1 MPKQSKFENVDL
13 FASLNAVMKQNTGFY
28 QSDLEIDKEII
39 AKAAA
44 SPRKEDKTL
53 LWFCRPSGT
62 HCFRERDV
70 FLKDTAAHNT
80 WRFHKE
86 QTRDRILAYA
96 VELIGIEDGKIKGSL
111 ALMTRRVPGIGRTLM
126 YGCRGPV
133 CDLDDRETFAQL
145 LEGAKALAKK
155 YKSYVIKLDPDVPSS
170 NTAFAALMQSFGFR
184 CKEGGKNFEAIQP
197 RYVFRLNVEGKT
209 EDELM
214 AAFHQKWRYN
224 IRLAERKGVSV
235 KICGKEM
242 VPAFA
247 DLMLT
252 TGVRDGFVTRKPEY
266 FANMLDNLGE
276 HARLYM
282 AFDPEGTPIAGT
294 LAIHYGDKV
303 WYLYGASSNE
313 HRNLMPNYLLQWRMI
328 QWAVETGCR
337 VYDFRGVSGNVSEDN
352 PLYGLFRFKQGF
364 GGDFTEFVGEM
375 DLVLSPAIYW
385 AVEHGTSV
393 FKELRKK
400 VYLIR
405 NRGK

>member
-1 MPKQSKFENVDL
+1 MYEFITE
-13 FASLNAVMKQNTGFY
+13 
-28 QSDLEIDKEII
+28 
-39 AKAAA
+39 
-44 SPRKEDKTL
+44 KTL
-53 LWFCRPSGT
+53 PEYEAFVQSHPKGNFAQSYLWGKQKPMWQW
-62 HCFRERDV
+62 D
-70 FLKDTAAHNT
+70 A
-80 WRFHKE
+80 
-86 QTRDRILAYA
+86 IA
-96 VELIGIEDGKIKGSL
+96 VRGADNAIRGSL
-111 ALMTRRVPGIGRTLM
+111 AVMTRKVPGIGRTLM

-133 CDLDDRETFAQL
+133 CDLDDRETFSQL
-145 LEGAKALAKK
+145 LDGAKALAKK
-155 YKSYVIKLDPDVPSS
+155 YKSYVIKIDPDVPSN
-170 NTAFAALMQSFGFR
+170 NTAFSSMLQSFGFR
-184 CKEGGKNFEAIQP
+184 AKEGGKNFEAIQP

-209 EDELM
+209 EEELL
-214 AAFHQKWRYN
+214 ANFHQKWRYN
-224 IRLAERKGVSV
+224 IRLAERKGVTV
-235 KICGKEM
+235 RICGKEM
-242 VPAFA
+242 VPAFS

-266 FANMLDNLGE
+266 FAAMLDNLGE

-282 AFDPEGTPIAGT
+282 AFDPNDTPIAGT

-328 QWAVETGCR
+328 QWAVETNCR
-337 VYDFRGVSGNVSEDN
+337 IYDFRGVSGDVSEDN

-375 DLVLSPAIYW
+375 DLVLSPVIYW

-393 FKELRKK
+393 FKELRKQ

>member
-1 MPKQSKFENVDL
+1 MYEFISE
-13 FASLNAVMKQNTGFY
+13 
-28 QSDLEIDKEII
+28 
-39 AKAAA
+39 
-44 SPRKEDKTL
+44 KTL
-53 LWFCRPSGT
+53 PEYEAFVQSHPKGNFAQSYLWGKQKPMWQW
-62 HCFRERDV
+62 D
-70 FLKDTAAHNT
+70 A
-80 WRFHKE
+80 
-86 QTRDRILAYA
+86 IA
-96 VELIGIEDGKIKGSL
+96 VRGEDGAIRGSL
-111 ALMTRRVPGIGRTLM
+111 AVMTRKVPGIGRTLM

-133 CDLDDRETFAQL
+133 CDLDDRETFSQL
-145 LEGAKALAKK
+145 LDGAKVLAKK
-155 YKSYVIKLDPDVPSS
+155 YKSYVIKIDPDVPSS
-170 NTAFAALMQSFGFR
+170 NTAFSSMLQSFGFR
-184 CKEGGKNFEAIQP
+184 AKEGGKNFEAIQP

-209 EDELM
+209 EEELL
-214 AAFHQKWRYN
+214 ANFHQKWRYN
-224 IRLAERKGVSV
+224 IRLAERKGVTV
-235 KICGKEM
+235 RICGKEM
-242 VPAFA
+242 VPAFS

-266 FANMLDNLGE
+266 FAAMLDNLGE

-282 AFDPEGTPIAGT
+282 AFDPNDTPIAGT

-328 QWAVETGCR
+328 QWAVETNCR
-337 VYDFRGVSGNVSEDN
+337 IYDFRGVSGDVSEDN

-375 DLVLSPAIYW
+375 DLVLSPVIYW

-393 FKELRKK
+393 FKELRKQ

>member
-1 MPKQSKFENVDL
+1 MYEFITE
-13 FASLNAVMKQNTGFY
+13 
-28 QSDLEIDKEII
+28 
-39 AKAAA
+39 
-44 SPRKEDKTL
+44 KTL
-53 LWFCRPSGT
+53 PEYESFVQSHPKGNFAQSYLWGKQKPMWQW
-62 HCFRERDV
+62 D
-70 FLKDTAAHNT
+70 A
-80 WRFHKE
+80 
-86 QTRDRILAYA
+86 IA
-96 VELIGIEDGKIKGSL
+96 VRGEDGAIRGSL
-111 ALMTRRVPGIGRTLM
+111 AVMTRKVPGIGRTLM

-133 CDLDDRETFAQL
+133 CDLDDRETFSQL
-145 LEGAKALAKK
+145 LDGAKALAKK
-155 YKSYVIKLDPDVPSS
+155 YKSYVIKVDPDVPSS
-170 NTAFAALMQSFGFR
+170 NTAFSSMLQSFGFR
-184 CKEGGKNFEAIQP
+184 AKEGGKNFEAIQP

-209 EDELM
+209 EEELL
-214 AAFHQKWRYN
+214 ANFHQKWRYN
-224 IRLAERKGVSV
+224 IRLAERKGVTV
-235 KICGKEM
+235 RICGKEM
-242 VPAFA
+242 VPAFS

-266 FANMLDNLGE
+266 FAAMLDNLGE

-282 AFDPEGTPIAGT
+282 AFDPNDTPIAGT

-328 QWAVETGCR
+328 QWAVETNCR
-337 VYDFRGVSGNVSEDN
+337 IYDFRGVSGDVSEDN

-375 DLVLSPAIYW
+375 DLVLSPVIYW

-393 FKELRKK
+393 FKELRKQ

>member
-1 MPKQSKFENVDL
+1 MYEFITE
-13 FASLNAVMKQNTGFY
+13 
-28 QSDLEIDKEII
+28 
-39 AKAAA
+39 
-44 SPRKEDKTL
+44 KTL
-53 LWFCRPSGT
+53 PEYEAFVQSHPKGNFAQSYLWGKQKPMWQW
-62 HCFRERDV
+62 D
-70 FLKDTAAHNT
+70 A
-80 WRFHKE
+80 
-86 QTRDRILAYA
+86 IA
-96 VELIGIEDGKIKGSL
+96 VRGEDGAIRGSL
-111 ALMTRRVPGIGRTLM
+111 AVMTRKVPGIGRTLM

-133 CDLDDRETFAQL
+133 FDLDDRETFSQL
-145 LEGAKALAKK
+145 LDGAKALAKK
-155 YKSYVIKLDPDVPSS
+155 YKSYVIKIDPDVPSS
-170 NTAFAALMQSFGFR
+170 NTAFSSMLQSFGFR
-184 CKEGGKNFEAIQP
+184 AKEGGKNFEAIQP

-209 EDELM
+209 EEELL
-214 AAFHQKWRYN
+214 ANFHQKWRYN
-224 IRLAERKGVSV
+224 IRLAERKGVTV
-235 KICGKEM
+235 RVCGKEM
-242 VPAFA
+242 VPAFS

-266 FANMLDNLGE
+266 FAAMLDNLGE

-282 AFDPEGTPIAGT
+282 AFDPNDTPIAGT

-328 QWAVETGCR
+328 QWAVETNCR
-337 VYDFRGVSGNVSEDN
+337 IYDFRGVSGDVSEDN

-375 DLVLSPAIYW
+375 DLVLSPVIYW

-393 FKELRKK
+393 FKELRKQ

>member
-1 MPKQSKFENVDL
+1 MYEFITE
-13 FASLNAVMKQNTGFY
+13 
-28 QSDLEIDKEII
+28 
-39 AKAAA
+39 
-44 SPRKEDKTL
+44 KTL
-53 LWFCRPSGT
+53 PEYEAFVQSHPKGNFAKSYLWGKQKPMWQW
-62 HCFRERDV
+62 D
-70 FLKDTAAHNT
+70 A
-80 WRFHKE
+80 
-86 QTRDRILAYA
+86 IA
-96 VELIGIEDGKIKGSL
+96 VRGEDGAIRGSL
-111 ALMTRRVPGIGRTLM
+111 AVMTRKVPGIGRTLM

-133 CDLDDRETFAQL
+133 CDLDDRETFSQL
-145 LEGAKALAKK
+145 LDGARALAKK
-155 YKSYVIKLDPDVPSS
+155 YKSYVIKIDPDVPSS
-170 NTAFAALMQSFGFR
+170 NTAFSSMLQSFGFR
-184 CKEGGKNFEAIQP
+184 AKEGGKNFEAIQP

-209 EDELM
+209 EEELL
-214 AAFHQKWRYN
+214 ANFHQKWRYN
-224 IRLAERKGVSV
+224 IRLAERKGVTV
-235 KICGKEM
+235 RICGKEM
-242 VPAFA
+242 VPAFS

-266 FANMLDNLGE
+266 FAAMLDNLGE

-282 AFDPEGTPIAGT
+282 AFDPNDTPIAGT

-328 QWAVETGCR
+328 QWAVETNCR
-337 VYDFRGVSGNVSEDN
+337 IYDFRGVSGDVSEDN

-375 DLVLSPAIYW
+375 DLVLSPVIYW

-393 FKELRKK
+393 FKELRKQ

>member
-1 MPKQSKFENVDL
+1 MYEFITE
-13 FASLNAVMKQNTGFY
+13 
-28 QSDLEIDKEII
+28 
-39 AKAAA
+39 
-44 SPRKEDKTL
+44 KTL
-53 LWFCRPSGT
+53 PEYEGFVQSHPKGNFAQSYLWGKQKPMWQW
-62 HCFRERDV
+62 D
-70 FLKDTAAHNT
+70 A
-80 WRFHKE
+80 
-86 QTRDRILAYA
+86 IA
-96 VELIGIEDGKIKGSL
+96 VRGEDGAIRGSL
-111 ALMTRRVPGIGRTLM
+111 AVMTRKVPGIGRTLM

-133 CDLDDRETFAQL
+133 CDLDDRETFSQL
-145 LEGAKALAKK
+145 LDGAKVLAKK
-155 YKSYVIKLDPDVPSS
+155 YKSYVIKIDPDVPSS
-170 NTAFAALMQSFGFR
+170 NTAFSSMLQSFGFR
-184 CKEGGKNFEAIQP
+184 AKEGGKNFEAIQP

-209 EDELM
+209 EEELL
-214 AAFHQKWRYN
+214 ANFHQKWRYN
-224 IRLAERKGVSV
+224 IRLAERKGVTV
-235 KICGKEM
+235 RICGKEM
-242 VPAFA
+242 VPAFS

-266 FANMLDNLGE
+266 FAAMLDNLGE

-282 AFDPEGTPIAGT
+282 AFDPNDTPIAGT

-328 QWAVETGCR
+328 QWAVETNCR
-337 VYDFRGVSGNVSEDN
+337 IYDFRGVSGDVSEDN

-375 DLVLSPAIYW
+375 DLVLSPVIYW

-393 FKELRKK
+393 FKELRKQ

>member
-1 MPKQSKFENVDL
+1 MYEFITE
-13 FASLNAVMKQNTGFY
+13 
-28 QSDLEIDKEII
+28 
-39 AKAAA
+39 
-44 SPRKEDKTL
+44 KTL
-53 LWFCRPSGT
+53 PEYEAFVQSHPKGNFAQSYLWGKQKPMWQW
-62 HCFRERDV
+62 D
-70 FLKDTAAHNT
+70 A
-80 WRFHKE
+80 
-86 QTRDRILAYA
+86 IA
-96 VELIGIEDGKIKGSL
+96 VRGEDGAIRGSL
-111 ALMTRRVPGIGRTLM
+111 AVMTRKVPGIGRTLM

-133 CDLDDRETFAQL
+133 CDLDDRETFSQL
-145 LEGAKALAKK
+145 LDGAKVLAKK
-155 YKSYVIKLDPDVPSS
+155 YKSYVIKIDPDVPSS
-170 NTAFAALMQSFGFR
+170 NTAFSSMLQSFGFR
-184 CKEGGKNFEAIQP
+184 AKEGGKNFEAIQP

-209 EDELM
+209 EEELL
-214 AAFHQKWRYN
+214 ANFHQKWRYN
-224 IRLAERKGVSV
+224 IRLAERKGVTV
-235 KICGKEM
+235 RICGKEM
-242 VPAFA
+242 VPAFS

-266 FANMLDNLGE
+266 FAAMLDNLGE

-282 AFDPEGTPIAGT
+282 AFDPNDTPIAGT

-328 QWAVETGCR
+328 QWAVETNCR
-337 VYDFRGVSGNVSEDN
+337 IYDFGGVSGDVSEDN

-375 DLVLSPAIYW
+375 DLVLSPVIYW

-393 FKELRKK
+393 FKELRKQ

>member
-1 MPKQSKFENVDL
+1 MYEFI
-13 FASLNAVMKQNTGFY
+13 T
-28 QSDLEIDKEII
+28 
-39 AKAAA
+39 
-44 SPRKEDKTL
+44 DKTL
-53 LWFCRPSGT
+53 PEYEAFVQSHPKGNFAQSYLWGKQKPMWQW
-62 HCFRERDV
+62 D
-70 FLKDTAAHNT
+70 A
-80 WRFHKE
+80 
-86 QTRDRILAYA
+86 IA
-96 VELIGIEDGKIKGSL
+96 VRGEDSAIRGSL
-111 ALMTRRVPGIGRTLM
+111 AVMTRKVPGIGRTLM

-133 CDLDDRETFAQL
+133 CDLDDRETFSQL
-145 LEGAKALAKK
+145 LDGAKALAKK
-155 YKSYVIKLDPDVPSS
+155 YKSYVIKIDPDVPSS
-170 NTAFAALMQSFGFR
+170 NTAFSSMLQSFGFR
-184 CKEGGKNFEAIQP
+184 AKEGGKNFEAIQP

-209 EDELM
+209 EEELL
-214 AAFHQKWRYN
+214 ANFHQKWRYN
-224 IRLAERKGVSV
+224 IRLAERKGVTV
-235 KICGKEM
+235 RICGKEM
-242 VPAFA
+242 VPAFS

-266 FANMLDNLGE
+266 FAAMLDNLGE

-282 AFDPEGTPIAGT
+282 AFDPNDTPIAGT

-328 QWAVETGCR
+328 QWAVETNCR
-337 VYDFRGVSGNVSEDN
+337 IYDFRGVSGDVSEDN

-375 DLVLSPAIYW
+375 DLVLSPVIYW

-393 FKELRKK
+393 FKELRKQ

>member
-1 MPKQSKFENVDL
+1 MYEFITE
-13 FASLNAVMKQNTGFY
+13 
-28 QSDLEIDKEII
+28 
-39 AKAAA
+39 
-44 SPRKEDKTL
+44 KTL
-53 LWFCRPSGT
+53 PEYEAFVQSHPKGNFAQSYLWGKQKPMWQWDAIAIRG
-62 HCFRERDV
+62 
-70 FLKDTAAHNT
+70 
-80 WRFHKE
+80 
-86 QTRDRILAYA
+86 
-96 VELIGIEDGKIKGSL
+96 EDGAIRGSL
-111 ALMTRRVPGIGRTLM
+111 AVMTRKVPGIGRTLM

-133 CDLDDRETFAQL
+133 CDLDDRETFSQL
-145 LEGAKALAKK
+145 LDGAKVLAKK
-155 YKSYVIKLDPDVPSS
+155 YKSYVIKIDPDVPSS
-170 NTAFAALMQSFGFR
+170 NTAFSSMLQSFGFR
-184 CKEGGKNFEAIQP
+184 AKEGGKNFEAIQP

-209 EDELM
+209 EEELL
-214 AAFHQKWRYN
+214 ANFHQKWRYN
-224 IRLAERKGVSV
+224 IRLAERKGVTV
-235 KICGKEM
+235 RICGKEM
-242 VPAFA
+242 VPAFS

-266 FANMLDNLGE
+266 FAAMLDNLGE

-282 AFDPEGTPIAGT
+282 AFDPNDTPIAGT

-328 QWAVETGCR
+328 QWAVETNCR
-337 VYDFRGVSGNVSEDN
+337 IYDFRGVSGDVSEDN

-375 DLVLSPAIYW
+375 DLVLSPVIYW

-393 FKELRKK
+393 FKELRKQ

>member
-1 MPKQSKFENVDL
+1 MYDFITE
-13 FASLNAVMKQNTGFY
+13 
-28 QSDLEIDKEII
+28 
-39 AKAAA
+39 
-44 SPRKEDKTL
+44 KTL
-53 LWFCRPSGT
+53 PEYEAFVQSHPKGNFAQSYLWGKQKPMWQW
-62 HCFRERDV
+62 D
-70 FLKDTAAHNT
+70 A
-80 WRFHKE
+80 
-86 QTRDRILAYA
+86 IA
-96 VELIGIEDGKIKGSL
+96 VRGEDGAIRGSL
-111 ALMTRRVPGIGRTLM
+111 AVMTRKVPGIGRTLM

-133 CDLDDRETFAQL
+133 CDLDDRETFSQL
-145 LEGAKALAKK
+145 LDGAKALAKK
-155 YKSYVIKLDPDVPSS
+155 YKSYVIKIDPDVPSS
-170 NTAFAALMQSFGFR
+170 NSVFSSMLQSFGFR
-184 CKEGGKNFEAIQP
+184 AKEGGKNFEAIQP

-209 EDELM
+209 EEELL
-214 AAFHQKWRYN
+214 ANFHQKWRYN
-224 IRLAERKGVSV
+224 IRLAERKGVTV
-235 KICGKEM
+235 RVCGKEM
-242 VPAFA
+242 VPAFS

-266 FANMLDNLGE
+266 FAAMLDNLGE

-282 AFDPEGTPIAGT
+282 AFDPNDTPIAGT

-328 QWAVETGCR
+328 QWAVETNCR
-337 VYDFRGVSGNVSEDN
+337 IYDFRGVSGDVSEDN

-375 DLVLSPAIYW
+375 DLVLSPVIYW

-393 FKELRKK
+393 FKELRKQ

>member
-1 MPKQSKFENVDL
+1 MYEFITE
-13 FASLNAVMKQNTGFY
+13 
-28 QSDLEIDKEII
+28 
-39 AKAAA
+39 
-44 SPRKEDKTL
+44 KTL
-53 LWFCRPSGT
+53 PEYEAFVQSHPKGNFAQSYLWGKQKPM
-62 HCFRERDV
+62 
-70 FLKDTAAHNT
+70 
-80 WRFHKE
+80 W
-86 QTRDRILAYA
+86 QWYA
-96 VELIGIEDGKIKGSL
+96 IAVRGEDGAIRGSL
-111 ALMTRRVPGIGRTLM
+111 AVMTRKVPGIGRTLM

-133 CDLDDRETFAQL
+133 CDLDDRETFSQL
-145 LEGAKALAKK
+145 LDGARALAKK
-155 YKSYVIKLDPDVPSS
+155 YKSYVIKIDPDVPSS
-170 NTAFAALMQSFGFR
+170 NTAFSSMLQSFGFR
-184 CKEGGKNFEAIQP
+184 AKEGGKNFEAIQP

-209 EDELM
+209 EAELL
-214 AAFHQKWRYN
+214 ANFHQKWRYN
-224 IRLAERKGVSV
+224 IRLAERKGVTV
-235 KICGKEM
+235 RICGKEM

-266 FANMLDNLGE
+266 FAAMLDNLGE

-282 AFDPEGTPIAGT
+282 AFDPNDTPIAGT

-328 QWAVETGCR
+328 QWAVETNCR
-337 VYDFRGVSGNVSEDN
+337 IYDFRGVSGDVSEDN

-375 DLVLSPAIYW
+375 DLVLSPVIYW

-393 FKELRKK
+393 FKELRKQ

>member
-1 MPKQSKFENVDL
+1 MYEFITE
-13 FASLNAVMKQNTGFY
+13 
-28 QSDLEIDKEII
+28 
-39 AKAAA
+39 
-44 SPRKEDKTL
+44 KTL
-53 LWFCRPSGT
+53 PEYEAFIQSHPKGNFAQSYLWGKQKPMWQW
-62 HCFRERDV
+62 D
-70 FLKDTAAHNT
+70 A
-80 WRFHKE
+80 
-86 QTRDRILAYA
+86 IA
-96 VELIGIEDGKIKGSL
+96 VRGEDGAIRGSL
-111 ALMTRRVPGIGRTLM
+111 AVMTRKVPGIGRTLM

-133 CDLDDRETFAQL
+133 CDLDDRETFSQL
-145 LEGAKALAKK
+145 LDGAKVLAKK
-155 YKSYVIKLDPDVPSS
+155 YKSYVIKIDPDVPSS
-170 NTAFAALMQSFGFR
+170 NTAFSSMLQSFGFR
-184 CKEGGKNFEAIQP
+184 AKEGGKNFEAIQP

-209 EDELM
+209 EEELL
-214 AAFHQKWRYN
+214 ANFHQKWRYN
-224 IRLAERKGVSV
+224 IRLAERKGVTV
-235 KICGKEM
+235 RICGKEM
-242 VPAFA
+242 VPAFS

-266 FANMLDNLGE
+266 FAAMLDNLGE

-282 AFDPEGTPIAGT
+282 AFDPNDTPIAGT

-328 QWAVETGCR
+328 QWAVETNCR
-337 VYDFRGVSGNVSEDN
+337 IYDFRGVSGDVSEDN

-375 DLVLSPAIYW
+375 DLVLSPVIYW

-393 FKELRKK
+393 FKELRKQ

>member
-1 MPKQSKFENVDL
+1 ML
-13 FASLNAVMKQNTGFY
+13 
-28 QSDLEIDKEII
+28 
-39 AKAAA
+39 
-44 SPRKEDKTL
+44 
-53 LWFCRPSGT
+53 
-62 HCFRERDV
+62 
-70 FLKDTAAHNT
+70 
-80 WRFHKE
+80 
-86 QTRDRILAYA
+86 
-96 VELIGIEDGKIKGSL
+96 
-111 ALMTRRVPGIGRTLM
+111 
-126 YGCRGPV
+126 
-133 CDLDDRETFAQL
+133 
-145 LEGAKALAKK
+145 
-155 YKSYVIKLDPDVPSS
+155 
-170 NTAFAALMQSFGFR
+170 QSFGFKA
-184 CKEGGKNFEAIQP
+184 KEGGKNFEAIQP

-209 EDELM
+209 EEELL
-214 AAFHQKWRYN
+214 ANFHQKWRYN
-224 IRLAERKGVSV
+224 IRLAERKGVTV
-235 KICGKEM
+235 RICGKEM
-242 VPAFA
+242 VPAFS

-266 FANMLDNLGE
+266 FSAMLDNLGE

-282 AFDPEGTPIAGT
+282 AFDPNDIPIAGT

-328 QWAVETGCR
+328 QWAVETNCR
-337 VYDFRGVSGNVSEDN
+337 IYDFRGVSGDVSEDN

>member
-1 MPKQSKFENVDL
+1 MYEFITE
-13 FASLNAVMKQNTGFY
+13 
-28 QSDLEIDKEII
+28 
-39 AKAAA
+39 
-44 SPRKEDKTL
+44 KTL
-53 LWFCRPSGT
+53 PEYEAFVQSHPKGNFAQSYLWGKQKPMWQW
-62 HCFRERDV
+62 D
-70 FLKDTAAHNT
+70 A
-80 WRFHKE
+80 
-86 QTRDRILAYA
+86 IA
-96 VELIGIEDGKIKGSL
+96 VRGEDGAIRGSL
-111 ALMTRRVPGIGRTLM
+111 AVMTRKVPGIGRTLM

-133 CDLDDRETFAQL
+133 CDLDDRETFCQL
-145 LEGAKALAKK
+145 LDGAKALAKK
-155 YKSYVIKLDPDVPSS
+155 YKSYVIKIDPDVPSS
-170 NTAFAALMQSFGFR
+170 NTAFSSMLESFGFR
-184 CKEGGKNFEAIQP
+184 AKEGGKNFEAIQP

-209 EDELM
+209 EEELL
-214 AAFHQKWRYN
+214 ANFHQKWRYN
-224 IRLAERKGVSV
+224 IRLAERKGVTV
-235 KICGKEM
+235 RICGKEM
-242 VPAFA
+242 VPAFS

-266 FANMLDNLGE
+266 FAAMLDNLGE

-282 AFDPEGTPIAGT
+282 AFDPSDTPIAGT

-328 QWAVETGCR
+328 QWAVETNCR
-337 VYDFRGVSGNVSEDN
+337 IYDFRGVSGDVSEDN

-375 DLVLSPAIYW
+375 DLVLSPVIYW

-393 FKELRKK
+393 FKELRKQ

>member
-1 MPKQSKFENVDL
+1 MYEFITE
-13 FASLNAVMKQNTGFY
+13 
-28 QSDLEIDKEII
+28 
-39 AKAAA
+39 
-44 SPRKEDKTL
+44 KTL
-53 LWFCRPSGT
+53 PEYEAFVQSHPKGNFVQSYLWGKQKPMWQW
-62 HCFRERDV
+62 D
-70 FLKDTAAHNT
+70 A
-80 WRFHKE
+80 
-86 QTRDRILAYA
+86 IA
-96 VELIGIEDGKIKGSL
+96 VRGEDGAIRGSL
-111 ALMTRRVPGIGRTLM
+111 AVMTRKVPGIGRTLM

-133 CDLDDRETFAQL
+133 CDLDDRETFSQL
-145 LEGAKALAKK
+145 LDGAKALAKK
-155 YKSYVIKLDPDVPSS
+155 YKSYVIKIDPDVPSS
-170 NTAFAALMQSFGFR
+170 NTAFSSMLQSFGFR
-184 CKEGGKNFEAIQP
+184 AKEGGKNFEAIQP

-209 EDELM
+209 EEELL
-214 AAFHQKWRYN
+214 ANFHQKWRYN
-224 IRLAERKGVSV
+224 IRLAERKGVTV
-235 KICGKEM
+235 RICGKEM
-242 VPAFA
+242 VPAFS

-266 FANMLDNLGE
+266 FAAMLDNLGE

-282 AFDPEGTPIAGT
+282 AFDPNDTPIAGT

-328 QWAVETGCR
+328 QWAIETNCR
-337 VYDFRGVSGNVSEDN
+337 IYDFRGVSGDVSEDN

-375 DLVLSPAIYW
+375 DLVLSPVIYW

-393 FKELRKK
+393 FKELRKQ